1 MCGELVSCADF
12 RAILTPFSEVIWN
25 RRWPDVTP
33 QIDFS
38 SKVKVEFESALTT
51 RPSTGGKCTFTR
63 QNLHFPPVE
72 GCVVSAQTNSNKPIR
87 VEGKTTLRA
96 AVVASRYTSV
106 WGKPKRRILRQIFRS
121 SAAEAH
127 VFGVKFI
134 GLNIIVV
141 FIAIR
146 DFACWG
152 ESDLWSDV
160 WPAMDGVVCLSI
172 LLEGRVA
179 VSNNFTKRRRDDF
192 KLGTRD
198 K

>member
-1 MCGELVSCADF
+1 MSENSPWEPWWDTWF
-12 RAILTPFSEVIWN
+12 AI
-25 RRWPDVTP
+25 
-33 QIDFS
+33 
-38 SKVKVEFESALTT
+38 
-51 RPSTGGKCTFTR
+51 KCTSPSGKGSCCQRALKFKWTNQSWGCNHLANGRCLQPVHERLRTAKEANVEANFSFFTS
-63 QNLHFPPVE
+63 L
-72 GCVVSAQTNSNKPIR
+72 
-87 VEGKTTLRA
+87 
-96 AVVASRYTSV
+96 
-106 WGKPKRRILRQIFRS
+106 

-134 GLNIIVV
+134 GLYGNVV

-146 DFACWG
+146 DFSCWG

-192 KLGTRD
+192 KIGTRD
-198 K
+198 KWATHLR